1 MKTMMRTH
9 HARLICHVFVACFA
23 AATSATGGEL
33 EQAYVK
39 RDTWADT
46 ILASRSALQGLKLTV
61 AERRDVAKQL
71 WSQLERNFSYECD
84 WAIQDGGNEFHR
96 WLASEEWDFSA
107 KEMMARVLE
116 ELGPANKDLRE
127 EFNKLRDLQSV
138 SFSRQWLDFYIK
150 ACHRRRENR
159 LKPLLK
165 RWTKIVFT
173 KHYNLGGSH
182 YAYTEGQSDAQRE
195 RHFVPGSSLCLL
207 EMNGNYGEVRALI
220 TDPNGVIRDPDVS
233 YDGKRILFAWK
244 KSDRQD
250 DYHLYEMNVESG
262 NFRQLTFGLG
272 FADYEPAYLPSGDI
286 IFNSTR
292 CVQTVDCW
300 WTEVSN
306 LYTCDKDGGYLRRLT
321 FDQVH
326 TNYPTARDD
335 GQVLYTRWEY
345 NDRGQIFTQPLFQ
358 MNPDGTAQTE
368 CYGNNSWFPTTILH
382 ARGIPGSTKIV
393 AILTGHHTLQQGKL
407 ALLDTSR
414 GRQEAAGV
422 QLIAPPRPAR
432 AVRVD
437 RYGQEG
443 DLFQYPYPLSEREFL
458 VAYDPYGNSDK
469 MYARPYGIYF
479 MTVDGRRELLAWDSN
494 ISCNQPVP
502 LAPHQRP
509 QTRPSMVD
517 YRDRSGT
524 YYLQDIYAGEG
535 LQGVRRGTVK
545 RLRVVALEYRAAGIG
560 ENRNQGPAGSALIST
575 PISIGNGSWDVK
587 VVLGD
592 AKVHMDGS
600 ACFTVPARTPVYFQ
614 ALDEKG
620 HAVQT
625 MRSWSTLQPREIFSC
640 VGCHENKNLAPR
652 LRPPTLAM
660 KAGPKP
666 LEPFYGPARGFSFIT
681 EIQPILDRHCI
692 RCHNGS
698 LEADSAEE
706 ESRDGS
712 NRPAFGLLGAQT
724 VDAVAKRKWSNAYL
738 WLTQGGRPNE
748 WVNWISAQSA
758 PPMLSPYHAGAATS
772 RLITLLE
779 EGHEG
784 VQLSSEELDR
794 LACWIDLLVPFCG
807 DYAEANAWSPE
818 EIETYNHF
826 LAKRKRMEQ
835 IEETNI
841 ESFLEQA
848 NNEVEQPTPESR
860 PRRAFCAERGR
871 PLEEVSASR

>member
-1 MKTMMRTH
+1 MRVYHT
-9 HARLICHVFVACFA
+9 RLICHLLVTCLA
-23 AATSATGGEL
+23 AASPALGGEP

-46 ILASRSALQGLKLTV
+46 ILASRSALQGLKLTG
-61 AERRDVAKQL
+61 AERRAVAKQL
-71 WSQLERNFSYECD
+71 WSQLERDFSYECD
-84 WAIQDGGNEFHR
+84 WATQDGGNEFRR
-96 WLASEEWDFSA
+96 WLAGEEGDSSA
-107 KEMMARVLE
+107 EKMIARVLD

-138 SFSRQWLDFYIK
+138 SFSRRCLDLYVK

-207 EMNGNYGEVRALI
+207 KMNGNYGEVRALI
-220 TDPNGVIRDPDVS
+220 TDPNGVVRDPDVS
-233 YDGKRILFAWK
+233 HDGKRILFAWK

-250 DYHLYEMNVESG
+250 DYHLYEMDLESG
-262 NFRQLTFGLG
+262 NLRQLTFGLG
-272 FADYEPAYLPSGDI
+272 FADYEPAYLPNGDI
-286 IFNSTR
+286 VFNSTR

-306 LYTCDKDGGYLRRLT
+306 LYTCDRDGRYLRRLT

-326 TNYPTARDD
+326 TNYPTIRDD
-335 GQVLYTRWEY
+335 GQVIYTRWEY

-382 ARGIPGSTKIV
+382 ARGIPGSHKIV

-407 ALLDTSR
+407 AILDTSR

-422 QLIAPPRPAR
+422 QLVAPLREAN

-437 RYGQEG
+437 QYGQEG
-443 DLFQYPYPLSEREFL
+443 DQFQYPYPLSQTEFL
-458 VAYDPYGNSDK
+458 VAYDPYRNSDTT
-469 MYARPYGIYF
+469 YARPYGIYF
-479 MTVDGRRELLAWDSN
+479 MAIDGARELLAWDPD

-502 LAPHQRP
+502 LAPRQKP
-509 QTRPSMVD
+509 QSRPSMVD
-517 YRDRSGT
+517 YRDERGT
-524 YYLQDIYAGEG
+524 YFLQDIYVGQG
-535 LQGVRRGTVK
+535 LQGVRRGTIK

-575 PISIGNGSWDVK
+575 PIAISNGSWDVK
-587 VVLGD
+587 IVLGN
-592 AKVHMDGS
+592 ARVHEDGS

-625 MRSWSTLQPREIFSC
+625 MRSWSTLQPGETFSC
-640 VGCHENKNLAPR
+640 VGCHENKNLAPL
-652 LRPPTLAM
+652 LRPPSLAM
-660 KAGPKP
+660 KAGPEP
-666 LEPFYGPARGFSFIT
+666 LEPFYGPARGFSFVT
-681 EIQPILDRHCI
+681 EIQPILDRHCV

-698 LEADSAEE
+698 LEADSAEQ

-712 NRPAFGLLGAQT
+712 NRPAFSLLGAHT

-779 EGHEG
+779 HGHED
-784 VQLSSEELDR
+784 VTLSGEELDK

-807 DYAEANAWSPE
+807 DYTEANAWSLH
-818 EIETYNHF
+818 EIETYDDF
-826 LAKRKRMEQ
+826 LAKRSRAEEIEKKN
-835 IEETNI
+835 IEELMARTRNDRH
-841 ESFLEQA
+841 
-848 NNEVEQPTPESR
+848 QPTAATHPTQVSGIDRWMLLEDPR
-860 PRRAFCAERGR
+860 PAE
-871 PLEEVSASR
+871 